1 MPRPLAVVIALAALA
16 GCASPGSR
24 DADTAAPAAAAA
36 KPAAATPAPGSGP
49 GGGTATADAQP
60 AAKPPTEPPKP
71 EAPALTGPAARAE
84 AQRLV
89 RHAFE
94 LLDQGEEAQAK
105 TDVEQAL
112 ALEPDNRAAACL
124 LKGITADPQQT
135 LGAPSTPYTVRPG
148 ETLARIAQRAL
159 GDTCEF
165 YILAR
170 YNQIRVPRQLPAG
183 QVIRIPGTRALAG
196 PEPAAPAKPAAPAVA
211 KPAAPT
217 PAEQSAAVNPA
228 PAAPPKPPGPDPQIR
243 AQVERH
249 HRAAFAAF
257 RKQDLATAIREW
269 DRVLEIDPAN
279 DLARARRQEALEL
292 NRKLREMK

>member
-1 MPRPLAVVIALAALA
+1 MSRPLAVAIALAALA

-24 DADTAAPAAAAA
+24 DADSAGASTASAP
-36 KPAAATPAPGSGP
+36 KPAAATPAPSGGSTGA
-49 GGGTATADAQP
+49 TATADAQP
-60 AAKPPTEPPKP
+60 AAKPPPEPPKP
-71 EAPALTGPAARAE
+71 ETPALTGPAARAE

-112 ALEPDNRAAACL
+112 ALEPDNRVAACL
-124 LKGITADPQQT
+124 LKGITADPQQS

-183 QVIRIPGTRALAG
+183 QVIRIPGTRVLAG
-196 PEPAAPAKPAAPAVA
+196 PEPAAPAKPAAPVA
-211 KPAAPT
+211 KPAAPA
-217 PAEQSAAVNPA
+217 PAEQSAAINPA
-228 PAAPPKPPGPDPQIR
+228 PATPPKPPGPDPQIR

-257 RKQDLATAIREW
+257 RRQDLATAIREW